1 MPLLCQGW
9 LRYVFLVIQNVATFS
24 FTILYIVHHDNL
36 SILMPVFKIDQ
47 FIVVTSPTL
56 SLNWLWWW
64 FHVNILSVMGFKYSL
79 TTVKLVEEMSLVD
92 LLLSYHAGSYIH
104 VALFSFAMYKKCIVH
119 LSSFNSFWLSLWYL
133 QTSTKGEFLAHLAN
147 GYMRFC
153 HHLVSVDCLLFCILI
168 FVVKLLNQILMIINW
183 TKLWQG

>member
-56 SLNWLWWW
+56 SLN
-64 FHVNILSVMGFKYSL
+64 
-79 TTVKLVEEMSLVD
+79 
-92 LLLSYHAGSYIH
+92 
-104 VALFSFAMYKKCIVH
+104 
-119 LSSFNSFWLSLWYL
+119 
-133 QTSTKGEFLAHLAN
+133 
-147 GYMRFC
+147 
-153 HHLVSVDCLLFCILI
+153 
-168 FVVKLLNQILMIINW
+168 
-183 TKLWQG
+183 